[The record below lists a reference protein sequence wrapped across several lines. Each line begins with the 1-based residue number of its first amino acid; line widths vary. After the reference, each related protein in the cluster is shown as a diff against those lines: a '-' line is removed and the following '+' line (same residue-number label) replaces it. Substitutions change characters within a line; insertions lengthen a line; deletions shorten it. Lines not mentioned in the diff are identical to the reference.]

1 MILRRLALIG
11 CFRASCVN
19 SYQRGCNGKQMST
32 LPTEV
37 STSVNCQS
45 DAVNWSDGHFA
56 QCICGVSCA
65 LRIALFGS
73 RASGVARCKGGGRS
87 NRSPHSSLFFSL
99 VYCFIMELY
108 PLIDRGETLY
118 ITALLLSHPAVLSF
132 SCIKAPIHTFCSQC
146 SIHKAGCHTESV
158 EPAFHPIVQ
167 AMLERA
173 HK

>member
-1 MILRRLALIG
+1 MIYIFSHTLSNMILRCLALIG

-73 RASGVARCKGGGRS
+73 RTSGVTRCKGGGRS
-87 NRSPHSSLFFSL
+87 NRSPTPPSFFSCL
-99 VYCFIMELY
+99 LFYHGITFINRQ
-108 PLIDRGETLY
+108 RGNSLHNRSPSLTSSPFL
-118 ITALLLSHPAVLSF
+118 A
-132 SCIKAPIHTFCSQC
+132 
-146 SIHKAGCHTESV
+146 
-158 EPAFHPIVQ
+158 
-167 AMLERA
+167 
-173 HK
+173 

>member
-1 MILRRLALIG
+1 MPTFEWQGSSGQLINTPFTLMEVTDVCTTNRDRKQTFLFPQPHCQQDHKWSRAQLMIYIFSHTLSNMILRRLALIG

-65 LRIALFGS
+65 LRVALFGS
-73 RASGVARCKGGGRS
+73 RTSGVTRCKGGGRS
-87 NRSPHSSLFFSL
+87 NRSPNSSLFF
-99 VYCFIMELY
+99 
-108 PLIDRGETLY
+108 
-118 ITALLLSHPAVLSF
+118 LLSTVLSWNY
-132 SCIKAPIHTFCSQC
+132 IH
-146 SIHKAGCHTESV
+146 
-158 EPAFHPIVQ
+158 
-167 AMLERA
+167 
-173 HK
+173 